1 MRPAHQRHRASPSTT
16 LESVRAQK
24 DYHVVV
30 VFVGTPKADA
40 NADRLIEEGRA
51 EAERLDKELRMLKIG
66 WKSCV

>member
-1 MRPAHQRHRASPSTT
+1 
-16 LESVRAQK
+16 VRAQK

-66 WKSCV
+66 WKSCD